1 MSLLYKIFFAVN
13 HLNLR
18 RLCIKHSKYKGLSR
32 ICYKITSNLG
42 DVFKKRGVNPSG
54 LNFDDLSTKN
64 GIYWINLGTSEG
76 TFPVSET
83 YGMLLVFSLDNAE
96 AVQFF
101 ANENHI
107 YSRFNVN
114 KNWSVWQALNN

>member
-1 MSLLYKIFFAVN
+1 MSKNPLK
-13 HLNLR
+13 
-18 RLCIKHSKYKGLSR
+18 SR
-32 ICYKITSNLG
+32 ITIYFENSTSNLG

-54 LNFDDLSTKN
+54 LNFDDLSTKD

-83 YGMLLVFSLDNAE
+83 YGMLLAFSLDNAE

-114 KNWSVWQALNN
+114 KNWSVWRVLNN